1 MKKVLFIRHG
11 YYPADP
17 RLKKQ
22 VRAMAE
28 NNFDIEVICLK
39 GKGQPSSETLD
50 NAKILRLPLHHKR
63 ASLIHY
69 IYEYSISF
77 VFFFTTISYK
87 SLFKHYDYIII
98 HTLPDYLSLTA
109 ILPKILGS
117 KIITDFHEPTPEL
130 IMTKYGLTS
139 KHLLVKF
146 AKFFEQFIIRFS
158 DFSITVTK
166 ALRKRYIE
174 SGADPKKV
182 FVVSN
187 AIDETD
193 FNIDISTF
201 IRNKKVS
208 DFLLVTHGTIEE
220 RYGHEI
226 VIRAVNKLKTK
237 YPDLKF
243 IITGD
248 GSYTPKLKKLV
259 QELNCKNNVKF
270 LGYLPFDQLLETLAN
285 SDAGIISMY
294 STPYSEL
301 IDTNKMYEYFNLDL
315 PVLVPKLNPITET
328 FNTSEVIFFEPGN
341 SDDLALKIEELI
353 LNPGAKISL
362 IKNARLKYDKLK
374 WDVEKK
380 SFLKLF
386 MQN

>member
-1 MKKVLFIRHG
+1 
-11 YYPADP
+11 
-17 RLKKQ
+17 
-22 VRAMAE
+22 
-28 NNFDIEVICLK
+28 
-39 GKGQPSSETLD
+39 
-50 NAKILRLPLHHKR
+50 
-63 ASLIHY
+63 
-69 IYEYSISF
+69 
-77 VFFFTTISYK
+77 
-87 SLFKHYDYIII
+87 
-98 HTLPDYLSLTA
+98 
-109 ILPKILGS
+109 
-117 KIITDFHEPTPEL
+117 
-130 IMTKYGLTS
+130 MTKYGLTS

-158 DFSITVTK
+158 DFSLTVTK

-201 IRNKKVS
+201 IRDKKVS

-259 QELNCKNNVKF
+259 KELDCKNNVKF

-328 FNTSEVIFFEPGN
+328 FNTSEVIFFEPGEP
-341 SDDLALKIEELI
+341 DDLALKIEELI
-353 LNPGAKISL
+353 LNPGDKISL